1 MVAALPLKRMSSLR
15 MEFSHALL
23 GKGVQLRGRVS
34 VFPVDNNV
42 QRSLHA
48 FEAHDEPWG
57 IYTMGSNGEWD
68 AYAKRCSDHFSAGCS
83 QTPRGAVERS
93 SFLFGQPEAD
103 YLGLVDHHQSLS
115 SGLAGGG
122 FAVSF

>member
-15 MEFSHALL
+15 MEFCHALL
-23 GKGVQLRGRVS
+23 SDRVQLRGRVC
-34 VFPVDNNV
+34 VFTVDNYV
-42 QRSLHA
+42 QGSLHSL
-48 FEAHDEPWG
+48 EAHDEPRG
-57 IYTMGSNGEWD
+57 IYAMRSNGEWD
-68 AYAKRCSDHFSAGCS
+68 AYAKRGSNDFSAGCS